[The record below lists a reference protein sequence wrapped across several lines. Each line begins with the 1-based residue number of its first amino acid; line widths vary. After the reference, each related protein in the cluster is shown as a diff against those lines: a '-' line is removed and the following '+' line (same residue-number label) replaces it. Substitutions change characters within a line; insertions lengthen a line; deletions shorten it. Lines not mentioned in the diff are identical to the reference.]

1 MGKTLFI
8 VEDENADF
16 NDDGM
21 PNHQYSDDDNDGIND
36 GINDN
41 ADKYQFD
48 TDTDND
54 DAYPYPFDSTRYLPS
69 INNDKTVT
77 VKLNLWRNIKGD
89 PAIYLMNGN
98 QIKSSANIVKVSNLY

>member
-1 MGKTLFI
+1 LGKTLFI

-36 GINDN
+36 N

-48 TDTDND
+48 TDTGNDND
-54 DAYPYPFDSTRYLPS
+54 DAYPYPYPYSSDSTRYLPS

-77 VKLNLWRNIKGD
+77 VKLKYMAKYKRRPSHISDEWQPNKIQCKYR
-89 PAIYLMNGN
+89 
-98 QIKSSANIVKVSNLY
+98 

>member
-36 GINDN
+36 N

-48 TDTDND
+48 TDTDTDND
-54 DAYPYPFDSTRYLPS
+54 DAYPFDSTRYFPS